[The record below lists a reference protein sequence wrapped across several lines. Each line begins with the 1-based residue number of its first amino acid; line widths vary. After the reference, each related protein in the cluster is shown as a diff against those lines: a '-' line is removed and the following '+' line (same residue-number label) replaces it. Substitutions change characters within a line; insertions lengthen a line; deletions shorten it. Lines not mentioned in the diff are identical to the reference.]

1 MVNLVT
7 DVTSDCVTTTETP
20 FAAGTA
26 EATAGCCLDSAQ
38 NQGTCDTIRSVWS
51 VGNPVR
57 ALFVCSAW
65 WLRAE
70 LCVVAERAMW
80 AILCVSDG

>member
-1 MVNLVT
+1 MNLVT

-38 NQGTCDTIRSVWS
+38 KQGTCDTIRSVWS

-65 WLRAE
+65 WLRVNSVE
-70 LCVVAERAMW
+70 LCVVAEHAMW
-80 AILCVSDG
+80 PIWCV